1 MEPKSAIK
9 QVISDIV
16 LLLFKSD
23 TTASIKNAFA
33 ILIDYFQVDWIYIG
47 ILDKGERCVKFYFGV
62 TSPLGKPSFDNF
74 LNILSF
80 EDIPWTIE
88 TILSGE
94 KLLIPDIDHLPE
106 KASKDKMMYQKQ
118 HLKSTL
124 IIPIEYQKNPH
135 GFIGFDSIGKKR
147 KWAEEEIE
155 ELQVLAHIFSV
166 IIERKIKE
174 YESDEA
180 KRLSNLE
187 LQRLREADNLKS
199 AFLANISHEIR
210 TPLNAIIGFSSLLA
224 EAENTEERKHY
235 QSIIEKNNKL
245 LLQLLSDIIE
255 FSVIESLQPNQN
267 YSHFN
272 LKTVCYN
279 ISKKHIK
286 RNHSNLKF
294 TFQDSVHPDIMIF
307 TDKKRLEKV
316 LSNFISNAYKFTPSG
331 IIELSYQVTQNNI
344 KITVHD
350 TGIGIEPKYH
360 QSIFERF
367 TKLNSF
373 SQGTGLGLSLCQ
385 TIVNSLNG
393 KIGVESVPEEGSSF
407 WITLPLSNN
416 NGLHHPES
424 LNYKKD
430 GLIRS

>member
-1 MEPKSAIK
+1 MTPKSSIK

-23 TTASIKNAFA
+23 KTESIKKAFA
-33 ILIDYFQVDWIYIG
+33 TLIDYFQVDWIYIG
-47 ILDKGERCVKFYFGV
+47 ILNKCENCVKFYYGV
-62 TSPLGKPSFDNF
+62 TSPQGKPSFDNS
-74 LNILSF
+74 LNVLSF
-80 EDIPWTIE
+80 DDIPWTINA
-88 TILSGE
+88 ILSG
-94 KLLIPDIDHLPE
+94 KSLLIPDINHLPP

-118 HLKSTL
+118 QLKSTL
-124 IIPIEYQKNPH
+124 IIPIKYQKKTH
-135 GFIGFDSIGKKR
+135 GFIGFDSIEKKR
-147 KWAEEEIE
+147 DWLEEEIE

-174 YESDEA
+174 YEIDEA

-187 LQRLREADNLKS
+187 LQRLREADSLKS

-210 TPLNAIIGFSSLLA
+210 TPLNAIIGFSSLIA
-224 EAENTEERKHY
+224 ETDDVEERKHY

-255 FSVIESLQPNQN
+255 FSIIESLQPNQN
-267 YSHFN
+267 YSHCN

-279 ISKKHIK
+279 ISRKYVK

-294 TFQDSVHPDIMIF
+294 IFQDTRHPDIMIF
-307 TDKKRLEKV
+307 TDKNRLEKV
-316 LSNFISNAYKFTPSG
+316 LTNLISNAYKFTPSG
-331 IIELSYQVTQNNI
+331 IIELSYQITQNNI
-344 KITVHD
+344 KITVDD

-407 WITLPLSNN
+407 WVTLPCSNN
-416 NGLHHPES
+416 NGLHYPES
-424 LNYKKD
+424 LNHKKD
-430 GLIRS
+430 GLMTS